1 MSYIVRPIRQD
12 EWPLLE
18 DFLYEAIFLPEGFEG
33 ELPRSVIH
41 GDPKRRAAFEGF
53 GTLPDDRALVAEVDG
68 EVIGAC
74 WVRTTDGYGHID
86 SATPSFSISIYKPYR
101 GRGIGTAMMSRML
114 DELLEAGY
122 TRASLSVQK
131 ENPALRLYERMG
143 FRIVGDGAD
152 ETEWLM
158 VRDLCG
164 HEISSATLDSA
175 DTIYRLVQ
183 TTIHAVYPDCYD
195 PAVVAAFSCLHSPD
209 VIRADIAAGKIFILK
224 VGDRILGTGTVEGNH
239 IMRVFVRLWWKC
251 STCGQSWQASVD
263 NRNKGTGCPVYANR
277 VVVEGINDLATTN
290 PELAA
295 EWNHDRNG
303 DLRPSDIAAG
313 TRRRIWWK
321 CLTCGH
327 EWQATASDRN
337 SGRGCPK
344 CANKRRG
351 RRKRSGCS

>member
-1 MSYIVRPIRQD
+1 MGYIVRPIRRD
-12 EWPLLE
+12 EWALLE
-18 DFLYEAIFLPEGFEG
+18 DFLYEAIFVPDGFEG

-41 GDPKRRAAFEGF
+41 DDPKCRAAFEGF

-68 EVIGAC
+68 EVVGAC
-74 WVRTTDGYGHID
+74 WVRTTDEYGHID

-164 HEISSATLDSA
+164 HEISSATLESA
-175 DTIYRLVQ
+175 DAIYRLVQ

-224 VGDRILGTGTVEGNH
+224 VGDRIVGTGTVKENH
-239 IMRVFVRLWWKC
+239 IMRVFVLPEE
-251 STCGQSWQASVD
+251 QSKGYGTRIMDELEAIAARSHSAAVLEASVPARAFYL
-263 NRNKGTGCPVYANR
+263 NRGYRVAGTQTWEIEPCD
-277 VVVEGINDLATTN
+277 DLPATTLVYEVMEK
-290 PELAA
+290 EL
-295 EWNHDRNG
+295 
-303 DLRPSDIAAG
+303 
-313 TRRRIWWK
+313 
-321 CLTCGH
+321 
-327 EWQATASDRN
+327 
-337 SGRGCPK
+337 
-344 CANKRRG
+344 
-351 RRKRSGCS
+351 